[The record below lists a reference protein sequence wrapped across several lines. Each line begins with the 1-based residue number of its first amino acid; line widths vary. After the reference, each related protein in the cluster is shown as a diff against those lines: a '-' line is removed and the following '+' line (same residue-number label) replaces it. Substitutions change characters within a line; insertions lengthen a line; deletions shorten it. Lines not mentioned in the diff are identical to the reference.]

1 MTQTNSPP
9 PRTGSKNWRLGLR
22 VLLGFILLYT
32 AILIVNLIMGV
43 GPNLLMR
50 WMEVTPNVRAFL
62 GSTLTYG
69 VRIAA
74 LCLLPALALR
84 KALNTSPW
92 GIFFP
97 LNRGWWKDLL
107 FGFWWIT
114 AVLSLFFFLE
124 VKAGWLIIEGWNW
137 QSMSMGTWLR
147 VAWVGLL
154 VNISV
159 AVGEEATFRGYL
171 LTGFKSAFG
180 KWAGLIL
187 MTIIFGSFHLPA
199 YAEAGM
205 QSGTLTLAILLA
217 SAFGLMFGLIY
228 LRTQSLWLPIAL
240 HFAWN
245 FIENDLFNLS
255 ADSTNP
261 NLIGALTR
269 LHSPLTMTEMGL
281 GNVVVIETLAFAL
294 IGLGLWL
301 WLRHRPPASP

>member
-1 MTQTNSPP
+1 
-9 PRTGSKNWRLGLR
+9 
-22 VLLGFILLYT
+22 
-32 AILIVNLIMGV
+32 
-43 GPNLLMR
+43 
-50 WMEVTPNVRAFL
+50 
-62 GSTLTYG
+62 
-69 VRIAA
+69 
-74 LCLLPALALR
+74 
-84 KALNTSPW
+84 
-92 GIFFP
+92 
-97 LNRGWWKDLL
+97 
-107 FGFWWIT
+107 
-114 AVLSLFFFLE
+114 VLSLFFVLE
-124 VKAGWLIIEGWNW
+124 VRAGWLIVEGWNW
-137 QSMSMGTWLR
+137 QSLSADAWLR
-147 VAWVGLL
+147 LAWVGLL

-171 LTGFKSAFG
+171 LTGFKIAFG
-180 KWAGLIL
+180 KWTGLIL

-217 SAFGLMFGLIY
+217 SVFGLMFGLVY

-245 FIENDLFNLS
+245 FVENDLLNLS

-281 GNVVVIETLAFAL
+281 GNVIVIETLAFAL

-301 WLRHRPPASP
+301 WLRHRPPAST